1 MAIKTMTLDEINKSP
16 KLSKER
22 IEEIMAFDEKFD
34 DPECPPLTPEQLA
47 QMKPAHLIHP
57 EWYTHKVKKVDV
69 HIKIDIDIL
78 EALKAGGKGYQ
89 TRINEILRRAVMP
102 Q

>member
-1 MAIKTMTLDEINKSP
+1 MP

-22 IEEIMAFDEKFD
+22 IEDTIAFDKKCD
-34 DPECPPLTPEQLA
+34 NSDCTPLTSE
-47 QMKPAHLIHP
+47 KPAHVVRP
-57 EWYTHKVKKVDV
+57 EWYKVKVKKADV

-102 Q
+102 QINHSCNTVTIR

>member
-22 IEEIMAFDEKFD
+22 IEEIMGFDEKFD
-34 DPECPPLTPEQLA
+34 DPDCPPLTSEQLA
-47 QMKPAHLIHP
+47 QMKPAHVIHP
-57 EWYTHKVKKVDV
+57 EWYKVKKADV